1 MTTESLTTTSE
12 KTRDT
17 TKVPAPTAWSLVLAL
32 GVCLLFAGLAT
43 NAYISVLGAAAT
55 LLGAVGWFRNVFPHE
70 AHEVV
75 PTLGQIPAVTTQ
87 RREVAQLD
95 IAAPVSRA
103 WLPLH
108 IYPISSGI
116 KGGLAGGAAMAV
128 LAMLYGVVSHHGIWY
143 PVNLLSAGFFPRAV
157 TESASQLGAF
167 SLSSFFIATAIHLL
181 TSLGVGLL
189 YGAMLPIIPRRP
201 ILLGGILAP
210 LLWTGLLHSSLSIIN
225 PVLNQRVDWFWFVLS
240 QIGFGVVA
248 GIVVSRHEQVRTLQ
262 GFPLALRFG
271 IESAGMEKSNDKG
284 PRQ

>member
-1 MTTESLTTTSE
+1 MTTESLTTTNE
-12 KTRDT
+12 KNRDT
-17 TKVPAPTAWSLVLAL
+17 IQVPAPTAWPLVLAF

-43 NAYISVLGAAAT
+43 NAYISVLGAGAM
-55 LLGAVGWFRNVFPHE
+55 LLGAIGWFRNVFPHE
-70 AHEVV
+70 AHEAV
-75 PTLGQIPAVTTQ
+75 PTLGRIPAVTTQ

-95 IAAPVSRA
+95 VAARVSRA

-143 PVNLLSAGFFPRAV
+143 PVNLLSAGFFPSMAAAD
-157 TESASQLGAF
+157 ASDLGQF
-167 SLSSFFIATAIHLL
+167 SLSSFLIAAAIHLIA
-181 TSLGVGLL
+181 SIVVGLL
-189 YGAMLPIIPRRP
+189 YGAMLPLVPRRP
-201 ILLGGILAP
+201 ILLGGVLAP

-225 PVLNQRVDWFWFVLS
+225 PVLNQHVDWFWFVLS
-240 QIGFGVVA
+240 QVAFGVVA

-271 IESAGMEKSNDKG
+271 IESPGIEESREKE